1 MPKLFIAGDSTAA
14 IKLEEKRPESGWG
27 EFLADFISPNLEV
40 RNFAQNG
47 RSTKSFV
54 EEGILDQIDKE
65 IMKDDYLIIQFG
77 HNDEKKE
84 DPKRYTTAYGTYQE
98 NLLKFVLT
106 ARRHE
111 AIPILITSIT
121 RRRFIDKEYMDPNAL
136 GEYPLA
142 MLEVAKKYDVKVID
156 MFKISQ
162 KLLQDLG
169 DAGSRKLF
177 MHFKP
182 NESKN
187 YPNGLEDNTHFNP
200 YGAQMMASIIA
211 NELKKII

>member
-1 MPKLFIAGDSTAA
+1 MPNLFIAGDSTAS

-27 EFLADFISPNLEV
+27 EYLYDYISPNLDV
-40 RNFAQNG
+40 KNYAQNG
-47 RSTKSFV
+47 KSTKSFI
-54 EEGILDQIDKE
+54 EEGILDQIDQK
-65 IMKDDYLIIQFG
+65 IKKNDYLLIQFG

-84 DPKRYTTAYGTYQE
+84 DPKRYTTAFGTYQE
-98 NLLKFVLT
+98 NLLKFILV
-106 ARRHE
+106 AKKHE
-111 AIPILITSIT
+111 AIPILITPIT
-121 RRRFIDKEYMDPNAL
+121 RRRFIDKEYLDPNTL
-136 GEYPLA
+136 GEYPMA
-142 MLEVAKKYDVKVID
+142 MIEVAKKYDVLYID

-169 DAGSRKLF
+169 DTDSRKLF

-200 YGAQMMASIIA
+200 YGAKMMASIIA
-211 NELKKII
+211 TELKKII

>member
-1 MPKLFIAGDSTAA
+1 MPKVFIAGDSTAA
-14 IKLEEKRPESGWG
+14 IKIEEKRPESGWG
-27 EFLADFISPNLEV
+27 EFLQDFISPNLEV

-47 RSTKSFV
+47 RSTKSFID
-54 EEGILDQIDKE
+54 EGILDQIDKE
-65 IMKDDYLIIQFG
+65 IKKDDYLLIQFG

-98 NLLKFVLT
+98 NLLKFVLM

-121 RRRFIDKEYMDPNAL
+121 RRRFIDKEYIDPNAL
-136 GEYPLA
+136 GEYP
-142 MLEVAKKYDVKVID
+142 MSMIDVAKKYDVKSID

-162 KLLQDLG
+162 KLLQELG

-182 NESKN
+182 NESIH

-200 YGAQMMASIIA
+200 YGAKMIASIIA
-211 NELKKII
+211 SELKKII

>member
-1 MPKLFIAGDSTAA
+1 MPKIFIAGDSTAA

-27 EFLADFISPNLEV
+27 EFLADFISPYLEV

-47 RSTKSFV
+47 RSSKSFI

-65 IMKDDYLIIQFG
+65 ITKDDYLLIQFG

-84 DPKRYTTAYGTYQE
+84 DSKRYTTAYGTYQE
-98 NLLKFVLT
+98 NLLKLILT
-106 ARRHE
+106 AKRHE

-121 RRRFIDKEYMDPNAL
+121 RRRFIDKEYIDPNAL
-136 GEYPLA
+136 GEYPMA
-142 MLEVAKKYDVKVID
+142 MLDVAKKYDVLYID

-169 DAGSRKLF
+169 DGGSRQLF

-182 NESKN
+182 NESVN

-200 YGAQMMASIIA
+200 YGAKLIASIIA
-211 NELKKII
+211 QELKKII